1 MINAVQLVARSI
13 RSRIVFSGRCY
24 HQDLFI
30 SHHVIAK
37 QISILHYGTGIL
49 ITLEPILT
57 CSDML
62 SI

>member
-49 ITLEPILT
+49 ITLEPV
-57 CSDML
+57 L
-62 SI
+62 S